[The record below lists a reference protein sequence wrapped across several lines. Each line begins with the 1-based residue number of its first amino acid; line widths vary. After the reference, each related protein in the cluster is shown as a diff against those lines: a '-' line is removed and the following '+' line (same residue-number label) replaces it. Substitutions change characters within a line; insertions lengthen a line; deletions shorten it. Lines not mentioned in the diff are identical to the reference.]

1 MKHKERMYAL
11 IEKLEQTGQTAIEFA
26 NTNGFSVGTIRKWRK
41 RYREEFPQGRNET
54 LPFIEISQK
63 ETNENIPEIQPKI
76 DIEFPCGTRI
86 KIY

>member
-11 IEKLEQTGQTAIEFA
+11 VERLEQSEQTSIEFA
-26 NTNGFSVGTIRKWRK
+26 NDNGFSVRTIRKWRK
-41 RYREEFPQGRNET
+41 RYRDEFPQGRNKN
-54 LPFIEISQK
+54 LSFIEITQQAPQ
-63 ETNENIPEIQPKI
+63 ENTPEIQPKI